1 MKSVKN
7 YLRTIVPKVMVERL
21 GFYLFRKQ
29 LFAQGTWPLWRAERT
44 LRKSAENPDTFAKK
58 IKYKMANDRRD
69 FLSIFADKIAVRN
82 YVAARVGKEYLTSVY
97 AVLEPQNVDDFN
109 PEVLPKNFVIK
120 ANHGSGAVII
130 VSEHA
135 DRYATLPKKEAE
147 KFGWNRILIHPDN
160 ADWTLIRQILKGW
173 LSSSYYYTP
182 GFFPEWAY
190 KNIQPRVIIEEYLGH
205 KSEILND
212 YRFFTFN
219 GQCEFI
225 STGPPYHN
233 KAGISRDF
241 YTLNWNKIPVRELYP
256 NCENIQARPRNLKKM
271 IRLSESLATGTDH
284 VRVDLYENHDG
295 RIFFSEMTN
304 YHNAGNF
311 DYIPKSFN
319 FELGKSWH
327 PESWY

>member
-1 MKSVKN
+1 
-7 YLRTIVPKVMVERL
+7 MVERL

-29 LFAQGTWPLWRAERT
+29 LFVQGTWPLWRAERT

-82 YVAARVGKEYLTSVY
+82 YVATSVGKEYLTSVY
-97 AVLEPQNVDDFN
+97 AVLESQNVDDFN

-135 DRYATLPKKEAE
+135 DRYGALPKKEAE

-190 KNIQPRVIIEEYLGH
+190 KNIQPRIMIEEYLGH
-205 KSEILND
+205 QSKILND

-219 GQCEFI
+219 GKCEFI
-225 STGPPYHN
+225 STGPPYYN
-233 KAGISRDF
+233 QGGVLRDF
-241 YTLNWNKIPVRELYP
+241 YTVNWSKIPIRELYP
-256 NCENIQARPRNLKKM
+256 NCENIQPRPRDLDKM
-271 IRLSESLATGTDH
+271 IRVAETLAIGTDH
-284 VRVDLYENHDG
+284 VRVDLYEHHDG
-295 RIFFSEMTN
+295 RIIFGEMTN
-304 YHNAGNF
+304 YHNAGNSEF
-311 DYIPKSFN
+311 IPKSFN
-319 FELGKSWH
+319 FELGQSWH